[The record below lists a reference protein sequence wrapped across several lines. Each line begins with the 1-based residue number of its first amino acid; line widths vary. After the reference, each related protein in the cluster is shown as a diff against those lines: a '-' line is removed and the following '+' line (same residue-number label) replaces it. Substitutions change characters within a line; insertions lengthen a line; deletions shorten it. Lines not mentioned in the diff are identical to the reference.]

1 MRPFQGD
8 VYSFRKI
15 KMFRGVKS
23 GEYNGSY
30 YLFEGD
36 VLLKELY
43 GKAHC
48 HDDKSSCLAKGT
60 VFLSNEL
67 P

>member
-1 MRPFQGD
+1 MRPFEGD
-8 VYSFRKI
+8 VYSFRNI
-15 KMFRGVKS
+15 KMLQDVKS

-30 YLFEGD
+30 CLSEGD
-36 VLLKELY
+36 VLLKELC

-60 VFLSNEL
+60 VFFSNEL